1 MLYFNV
7 NLQSN
12 SDHFCSK
19 KMFLT
24 LYFDFQIML
33 NSFTELLLPDNRTN
47 SFLFDSD
54 LNKTKPFGQ
63 DSFELGRGS
72 EGKVFS
78 DINKYKYE
86 IAAVSL
92 ILFY

>member
-1 MLYFNV
+1 M
-7 NLQSN
+7 
-12 SDHFCSK
+12 C
-19 KMFLT
+19 LT